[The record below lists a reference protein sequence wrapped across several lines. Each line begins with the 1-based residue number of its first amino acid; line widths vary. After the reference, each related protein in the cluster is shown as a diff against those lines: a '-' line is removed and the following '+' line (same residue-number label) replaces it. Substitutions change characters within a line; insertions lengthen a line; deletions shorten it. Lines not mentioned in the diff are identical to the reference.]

1 MKIAIRG
8 GHNFTVPGA
17 SALIDETTEDRK
29 VKNSVIKYLKMA
41 GHEVIDVTAPDSY
54 NTVLL
59 DLEYG
64 VNLAEREQVDLF
76 MSCHFDKCYDHYDGA
91 MGTACWI
98 LGTGGQAEKIGA
110 RVCKSVSNGTGLV
123 NRGIHIDPK
132 LYELRKTTI
141 PAIICETC
149 FTEATK
155 DIEIY
160 HKVGAD
166 IIGKLIADGINGSDI
181 IVSETPADDSNNI
194 NQTSQTDDSKL
205 KQDVNKPADIENTDS
220 YGIVTASVLNVRD
233 KASINSN
240 IIGTLD
246 KGTKVKLSTKIGD
259 WWNIY
264 YGEHGGFVSD
274 KYVNK
279 LKYDYLI

>member
-110 RVCKSVSNGTGLV
+110 RVCKTVSDGTGFK
-123 NRGIHIDPK
+123 NRGIHIDPR
-132 LYELRKTTI
+132 LYELRKTTM

-149 FTEATK
+149 FCEATE
-155 DIEIY
+155 DIRIY
-160 HKVGAD
+160 HKCGAD

-181 IVSETPADDSNNI
+181 IVPETPADDPNNI
-194 NQTSQTDDSKL
+194 NQISKTD
-205 KQDVNKPADIENTDS
+205 DIENTDS

-246 KGTKVKLSTKIGD
+246 KGTKVKLSTKIGN

>member
-8 GHNFTVPGA
+8 GHNFSVPGA

-29 VKNSVIKYLKMA
+29 VKDSVIKYLRMA

-54 NTVLL
+54 DTVLS

-76 MSCHFDKCYDHYDGA
+76 MSIHFDKCYDHYDGA
-91 MGTACWI
+91 LGTACWI
-98 LGTGGQAEKIGA
+98 LGTGGEAEKIGL
-110 RVCKSVSNGTGLV
+110 RVCKSVSDGTGLK
-123 NRGIHIDPK
+123 NRGIHIDPR
-132 LYELRKTTI
+132 LYELRKTTM

-149 FTEATK
+149 FTEATE

-166 IIGKLIADGINGSDI
+166 TIGKLIADGINGEDI
-181 IVSETPADDSNNI
+181 IVPQTPVNDLNNI

-205 KQDVNKPADIENTDS
+205 KQDVNKTADIDNKDQFGT
-220 YGIVTASVLNVRD
+220 VTASILNVRA
-233 KASINSN
+233 KGSLNAPV
-240 IIGTLD
+240 IGTLK
-246 KGTKVKLSTKIGD
+246 KGDKVKLAVKIGD

-264 YGEHGGFVSD
+264 YGEHGGFVSSQ
-274 KYVNK
+274 YIN
-279 LKYDYLI
+279 IE